1 MIENRQYTI
10 VEGLIG
16 IGKTTLVKMLGQS
29 RDARL
34 VFEQFEENPFLEKFY
49 EDPDRYA
56 FQTELSFL
64 ASRYKQ
70 QQSIQSRELFSTITI
85 ADYMFQK
92 NRIFA
97 GLTLKGDELALYDNI
112 YRIMHE
118 QAPQPDLIVYLTAG
132 MEQVMNNIRK
142 RGRSYEQNISV
153 DYLSALNQAYKS
165 YLSTYKSCPVAFINC
180 QGVDFVK
187 EETSFQQLQ
196 YIILEKDFTGVQSFE
211 LHP

>member
-1 MIENRQYTI
+1 MESRQYI
-10 VEGLIG
+10 IIEGLIG
-16 IGKTTLVKMLGQS
+16 IGKTTLVNMLGQKQ
-29 RDARL
+29 AAKL

-49 EDPDRYA
+49 ENQDRYA

-70 QQSIQSRELFSTITI
+70 QQNIQSRELFSSLTI

-97 GLTLKGDELALYDNI
+97 GLTLKGDELALYDSI

-142 RGRSYEQNISV
+142 RGRSYEQNISME
-153 DYLSALNQAYKS
+153 YLSALNQAYKD
-165 YLSTYKSCPVAFINC
+165 YLSTYKACPVAFINC

-187 EETSFQQLQ
+187 DAASFQQIQ
-196 YIILEKDFTGVQSFE
+196 HIILDQDFEGVQYFE
-211 LHP
+211 IHP